1 MTDTIKAEL
10 VYYRI
15 DVSRPEGRKAYAE
28 LCETLKEIPFETW
41 RIQGRFPNG
50 TTNFNLR
57 KLNFGLQLTSVK
69 LPIINDA
76 VASLFF
82 IYSTCL

>member
-28 LCETLKEIPFETW
+28 LCEDVLFAEAKAKKEETKEI
-41 RIQGRFPNG
+41 
-50 TTNFNLR
+50 
-57 KLNFGLQLTSVK
+57 K
-69 LPIINDA
+69 
-76 VASLFF
+76 
-82 IYSTCL
+82 